1 MTGSL
6 LFDLMNQM
14 YAYTAGDEATRKKIF
29 EAKTKVLLEP
39 AEKLYKIYTGKNRKR
54 GCCKILMILLQPR

>member
-1 MTGSL
+1 M
-6 LFDLMNQM
+6 FDLMNQM
-14 YAYTAGDEATRKKIF
+14 YAYTAEDESTRKKIF

-54 GCCKILMILLQPR
+54 GCCKIF